1 MAKKTRK
8 YTTLKSDLPEPW
20 NPREEGATLE
30 GIYIGSKRLNLGYDR
45 KTRETNW
52 MVTFQIQNE
61 ETGEIRSVSGTVLER
76 MFGRVKVD
84 TPVLLTFVEMKRSGG
99 GNETKIFDLA
109 YDEDFADNIE
119 EESLQDLTD
128 GASAS
133 SDDEDDE
140 AYEPEPAPKSGKDKD
155 AKARKKAAAAVASS

>member
-8 YTTLKSDLPEPW
+8 YTQLKSDLPEPW

-52 MVTFQIQNE
+52 MTTFQIQNE

-76 MFGRVKVD
+76 MFARVKAG

-99 GNETKIFDLA
+99 GNDTKIFDLA
-109 YDEDFADNIE
+109 YDEDFADNVSE
-119 EESLQDLTD
+119 EVLEDLTE
-128 GASAS
+128 ASAA

-140 AYEPEPAPKSGKDKD
+140 PYEPEQAPASRKDKD
-155 AKARKKAAAAVASS
+155 AKARKKASQAVNA